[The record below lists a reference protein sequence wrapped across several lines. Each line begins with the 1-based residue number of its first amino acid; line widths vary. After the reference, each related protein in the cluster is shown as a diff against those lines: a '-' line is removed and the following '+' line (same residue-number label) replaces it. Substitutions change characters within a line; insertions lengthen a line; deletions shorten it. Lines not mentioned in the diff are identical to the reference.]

1 MTRLESLLLRSA
13 FACAH
18 HRRLQVVSD
27 GQTIGKNDGET
38 GMVGDLVGCGEM
50 TGMDKA
56 LGLLMDNRTNCLNV
70 PTREAVI
77 CRINAGTGS
86 SVGVEEEAD
95 GPLVVERIEVI
106 EGSTRART
114 TVRTVDVGE
123 VEKQRWNGCPTGD
136 GRGR

>member
-1 MTRLESLLLRSA
+1 MTRLESLPLRSA

-18 HRRLQVVSD
+18 HRRLQVISD

-106 EGSTRART
+106 ERIHSSSHHPLVLHG
-114 TVRTVDVGE
+114 D
-123 VEKQRWNGCPTGD
+123 NGQISNGLLLLLL
-136 GRGR
+136 